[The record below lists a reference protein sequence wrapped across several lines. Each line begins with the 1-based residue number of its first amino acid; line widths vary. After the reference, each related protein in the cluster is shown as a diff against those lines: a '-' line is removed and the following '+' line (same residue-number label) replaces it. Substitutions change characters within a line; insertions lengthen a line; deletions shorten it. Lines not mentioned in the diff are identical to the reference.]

1 MASFTNN
8 NQPNNNQPNNNQQNN
23 NDYKY
28 NEYESNKIY
37 DIAYKK
43 FINKKNYSN
52 HEDAY
57 IEGYKSGYKLLQI
70 SENNITK
77 LASKYV
83 KYYIPGN
90 NNRLKNKKNKIINEY
105 KETFREGYI
114 EGREAKEKFNRSGA
128 KNNEIYNII
137 INGHGL
143 INSNRFI
150 IIPNN
155 IDMTFYTEKGKS
167 YFHYLSNNIHKN
179 VRYNHGNKNHF
190 IKENTI
196 LNDMHIQLLSMN
208 GYDIH
213 KRTFSGFR
221 NFSDVVTIKYSG
233 LITTKN
239 ITPIISLPAK
249 IFKKYGF
256 TIKKICRNNTILE
269 ANANGAGA
277 GANANGAKAGANAN
291 GAGAGSNANGANA
304 GSNANGAN
312 AGSNANGAGAGAN
325 ANGANAGAN
334 ANGAGANANYNIDY
348 IFYHDITPDFF
359 EKNWKKLL
367 SYIDYEKND
376 AFLKI
381 YLKNIYNI
389 FELFNKEMPHNI
401 YKNNRNNRNKILNI
415 EQIKEEYKE
424 LLREGKYNKL
434 FIDTL
439 NKIQN
444 INIDKLNN
452 EDRKLFL
459 YHDYLI
465 ENMIIMSGIF
475 KDLHDNFKKF
485 NTYFKSNY
493 NFFKNIILY
502 YFDSSKSLFCF
513 NYGQSIINFNKLL
526 SYYNKIDIWQF
537 KIFLLYLIFIIR
549 FSNLDN
555 SSDSIINL
563 LIKYNPFNYNQLISE
578 NFNKIIDLSYHY
590 HNNDILPKQIIVN
603 NNYFLSLG
611 VILNYIDTYNKYI
624 LFDKKIL
631 CHGLN
636 CRNYTPI
643 HRNRLIKNELN
654 GENGSGAGSGA
665 EAGAEENNG
674 SKLRRTNSNVHHL
687 IRMPSS
693 SNEYKDMFEN
703 MIQKCFNI
711 LRSKLDKILISE
723 DLTNNEKMISNNLDK
738 EIEYIKKITKDYS
751 KTHYL
756 LKNDIKY
763 LISIL
768 RRKEE
773 I

>member
-8 NQPNNNQPNNNQQNN
+8 NAP
-23 NDYKY
+23 

-37 DIAYKK
+37 HIAYKK
-43 FINKKNYSN
+43 FISKKIQYDY
-52 HEDAY
+52 EEAY
-57 IEGYKSGYKLLQI
+57 IDGYTSGYKLLKI

-77 LASKYV
+77 LASTYV

-90 NNRLKNKKNKIINEY
+90 NNRLKNKKNKMTNEY

-114 EGREAKEKFNRSGA
+114 EGREAKEMFNRSGA

-143 INSNRFI
+143 IDSNKFI

-167 YFHYLSNNIHKN
+167 YFHNLSHNIHKN

-196 LNDMHIQLLSMN
+196 LNDMNIQLLNMY

-213 KRTFSGFR
+213 KHMFSGFR
-221 NFSDVVTIKYSG
+221 NFSDIVCIKYSG

-239 ITPIISLPAK
+239 ITPIVSLPAR

-256 TIKKICRNNTILE
+256 TIKKICKNNIILE
-269 ANANGAGA
+269 TNH
-277 GANANGAKAGANAN
+277 
-291 GAGAGSNANGANA
+291 
-304 GSNANGAN
+304 
-312 AGSNANGAGAGAN
+312 SNANGAGANGAN
-325 ANGANAGAN
+325 ANGANANGTNANGAN
-334 ANGAGANANYNIDY
+334 ANGANANRTNAGANANKTNDRAGAGANANKTNDGANRTNDRAGTGANNANYNIDY
-348 IFYHDITPDFF
+348 IFWDDIDDIFF
-359 EKNWKKLL
+359 EENGKKLL
-367 SYIDYEKND
+367 SYMDYERNNV
-376 AFLKI
+376 FFKI

-401 YKNNRNNRNKILNI
+401 YKNNRNNRNKIINI

-424 LLREGKYNKL
+424 LIKKGKYDEVY
-434 FIDTL
+434 IDTL

-452 EDRKLFL
+452 EDRKHFL

-465 ENMIIMSGIF
+465 ENMSIMVSILR
-475 KDLHDNFKKF
+475 DLHLNFRIM
-485 NTYFKSNY
+485 NDYFKSKY
-493 NFFKNIILY
+493 EMFKNIILY

-513 NYGQSIINFNKLL
+513 NYYDNIMIFNKLL
-526 SYYNKIDIWQF
+526 SYYNKIELFDL
-537 KIFLLYLIFIIR
+537 KIIVLCLIFMIR
-549 FSNLDN
+549 FYNLDN
-555 SSDSIINL
+555 TSDSIMNL
-563 LIKYNPFNYNQLISE
+563 LIKYNPFNYNELISE
-578 NFNKIIDLSYHY
+578 NFNKIIDLSYHH

-603 NNYFLSLG
+603 NNYWLSLG
-611 VILNYIDTYNKYI
+611 IILNYIDTYNNDI

-654 GENGSGAGSGA
+654 GENGAGAG
-665 EAGAEENNG
+665 AGAEENNG

-703 MIQKCFNI
+703 MIQKCT
-711 LRSKLDKILISE
+711 SILIHKIQILE
-723 DLTNNEKMISNNLDK
+723 ENKTLDETGQNLVLYLDEKLNNIGKM
-738 EIEYIKKITKDYS
+738 KKIYN

-756 LKNDIKY
+756 LKDDIKY

-768 RRKEE
+768 HNKE
-773 I
+773 